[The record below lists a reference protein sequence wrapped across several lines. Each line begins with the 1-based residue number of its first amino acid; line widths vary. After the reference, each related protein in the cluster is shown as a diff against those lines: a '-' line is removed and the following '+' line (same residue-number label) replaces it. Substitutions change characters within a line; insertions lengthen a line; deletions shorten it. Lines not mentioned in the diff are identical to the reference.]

1 MKAIIKISLLIV
13 FFAAIVISC
22 KNTGQGKEER
32 LITFDLKELPPQGPL
47 NLSELGAVDIQYI
60 PLETTGQV
68 VIPGIRKILVSR
80 DYFLTVYF
88 SNIFMFR
95 HDGTFVTKIGKVGKG
110 PDEFTVAHDV
120 DIDKNDGSIYLAA
133 GFQQKFFVFSP
144 EGNLVRTFK
153 TPLSSAMSFRLT
165 GEGILC
171 YYSNHMGEIE
181 NSYFLV
187 DTTGTILRNF
197 PNKYPWTRTVPNV
210 FYQGENLFYNFDN
223 QVLKKEIYCDTVYSL
238 KNGDFEPHMV
248 IDVGSRRLTPEART
262 SSTAEIIMKSYL
274 HPMELFEFGD
284 KVYYEFISSQND
296 KMEGLAFIGSKDGE
310 LRTFF
315 DPEKE
320 LLNDL
325 DGGLC
330 VWPKGIWDD
339 NTLVSWVEALTLKN
353 WVNSDTFKNS
363 NPRNPGKKAEL
374 VRLADRLEETDN
386 PVLVLVRFEE

>member
-1 MKAIIKISLLIV
+1 
-13 FFAAIVISC
+13 
-22 KNTGQGKEER
+22 
-32 LITFDLKELPPQGPL
+32 
-47 NLSELGAVDIQYI
+47 
-60 PLETTGQV
+60 
-68 VIPGIRKILVSR
+68 
-80 DYFLTVYF
+80 
-88 SNIFMFR
+88 MFR

-120 DIDKNDGSIYLAA
+120 DIDRNDGSIYLAA
-133 GFQQKFFVFSP
+133 GFQQKFFVFTP
-144 EGNLVRTFK
+144 EGNLVRTFR
-153 TPLSSAMSFRLT
+153 TPLSSAMNFRLT
-165 GEGILC
+165 GDGILC

-181 NSYFLV
+181 NSFILV

-223 QVLKKEIYCDTVYSL
+223 QVLKKEIYCDTVYSW

-262 SSTAEIIMKSYL
+262 ASAAEIIMKTYL

-296 KMEGLAFIGSKDGE
+296 KMEGLAFIGSRDGK
-310 LRTFF
+310 LRVFF

-320 LLNDL
+320 LLNDI
-325 DGGLC
+325 DGGPNI
-330 VWPKGIWDD
+330 WPKGIWDD

-353 WVNSDTFKNS
+353 WVNSDTFKSS

-374 VRLADRLEETDN
+374 VRLADSLEETDN

>member
-13 FFAAIVISC
+13 LFAAIVISC
-22 KNTGQGKEER
+22 KNSGQGKEEQ
-32 LITFDLKELPPQGPL
+32 LFTFDLKELPPQGTL
-47 NLSELGAVDIQYI
+47 NLSDLGAVDIQYI
-60 PLETTGQV
+60 PLETTEEG
-68 VIPGIRKILVSR
+68 VIPNIRKILVSK

-95 HDGTFVTKIGKVGKG
+95 HEGSFITKIGKVGKG

-120 DIDKNDGSIYLAA
+120 DIDRNDGSIYLAA
-133 GFQQKFFVFSP
+133 GFQQKFFVYSP

-153 TPLSSAMSFRLT
+153 TPLSSAMNFRLT
-165 GEGILC
+165 GDGILC

-187 DTTGTILRNF
+187 DTAGRILRNF

-223 QVLKKEIYCDTVYSL
+223 QVLKKEIYCDTVYSF

-248 IDVGSRRLTPEART
+248 IDVGSLRLTPEART
-262 SSTAEIIMKSYL
+262 SSAAEIIMKSYL

-296 KMEGLAFIGSKDGE
+296 KMEGLAFIGSRDGKF
-310 LRTFF
+310 RVFF

-320 LLNDL
+320 LLNDI
-325 DGGLC
+325 DGGPNI
-330 VWPKGIWDD
+330 WPKGIWDD
-339 NTLVSWVEALTLKN
+339 NTLVSWVEALSLKN
-353 WVNSDTFKNS
+353 WVNSEAFKSS
-363 NPRNPGKKAEL
+363 NPRNPGRKAEL
-374 VRLADRLEETDN
+374 VRLADSLEETDN
-386 PVLVLVRFEE
+386 PVLVLVRFEK

>member
-1 MKAIIKISLLIV
+1 
-13 FFAAIVISC
+13 VISC
-22 KNTGQGKEER
+22 RNSGQGKEER

-47 NLSELGAVDIQYI
+47 NLSDLGAVDIQYI
-60 PLETTGQV
+60 PLETTGQG
-68 VIPGIRKILVSR
+68 VIPGIRKIIVSK

-95 HDGTFVTKIGKVGKG
+95 HDGSFVTKIGKVGKG

-210 FYQGENLFYNFDN
+210 FYQGENLFYNYDN
-223 QVLKKEIYCDTVYSL
+223 QLLKKEIYCDTVYSW

-248 IDVGSRRLTPEART
+248 IDVGSLRLAPDVRT
-262 SSTAEIIMKSYL
+262 NSSADVIMKNYITPL
-274 HPMELFEFGD
+274 NLFEFGD
-284 KVYYEFISSQND
+284 YVYYEFIIPRND
-296 KMEGLAFIGSKDGE
+296 ETGQLAFIGSKNGD
-310 LRTFF
+310 LSALI
-315 DPEKE
+315 DPGKE

-325 DGGLC
+325 DGGPSISPEC
-330 VWPKGIWDD
+330 IWDD
-339 NTLVSWVEALTLKN
+339 NTIVSWVEALTLKN
-353 WVNSDTFKNS
+353 WVNSDTFKSS
-363 NPRNPGKKAEL
+363 NPRNTGKKAEL
-374 VRLADRLEETDN
+374 VRLADSLEETDN

>member
-1 MKAIIKISLLIV
+1 MKSIIKTSLWIVLLSAII
-13 FFAAIVISC
+13 ISC
-22 KNTGQGKEER
+22 GNSGQVKEDR
-32 LITFDLKELPPQGPL
+32 LITIDLKELPPRGTL
-47 NLSELGAVDIQYI
+47 NLSDLGAVDIQYI
-60 PLETTGQV
+60 PLETTGQG

-110 PDEFTVAHDV
+110 PEEFTVAHDV
-120 DIDKNDGSIYLAA
+120 DIDRNDGSIYLAA
-133 GFQQKFFVFSP
+133 GFQQKFFVFTP

-153 TPLSSAMSFRLT
+153 TPLSSAMNFRLT
-165 GEGILC
+165 GDGILC

-181 NSYFLV
+181 NSFILV
-187 DTTGTILRNF
+187 DTTGTILKNF

-210 FYQGENLFYNFDN
+210 FYQGENLFYSFDN
-223 QVLKKEIYCDTVYSL
+223 EVRKKEIYCDTVYSWR
-238 KNGDFEPHMV
+238 NGGFEAHMV

-262 SSTAEIIMKSYL
+262 AGPAEIIMKSFL

-310 LRTFF
+310 FRAFF

-320 LLNDL
+320 LLNDI
-325 DGGLC
+325 DGGPNL
-330 VWPKGIWDD
+330 WPRGTWDD
-339 NTLVSWVEALTLKN
+339 NTLVSWVEALSLKN
-353 WVNSDTFKNS
+353 WVNSDAFKNS
-363 NPRNPGKKAEL
+363 NPRNPGRKAEL
-374 VRLADRLEETDN
+374 VRLAESLEETDN
-386 PVLVLVRFEE
+386 PVLVLVKFKE